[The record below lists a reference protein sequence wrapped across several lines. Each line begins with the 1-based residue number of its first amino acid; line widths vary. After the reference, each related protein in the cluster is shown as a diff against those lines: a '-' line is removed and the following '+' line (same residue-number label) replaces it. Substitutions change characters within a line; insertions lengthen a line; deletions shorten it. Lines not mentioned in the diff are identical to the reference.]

1 MGKQI
6 NDFLKNGHWKR
17 VLSFCMALALI
28 LALVPAAPLTAH
40 AVTAGDTLYMKPC
53 GDWLWDSPWFAAYF
67 FNGTSD
73 VTWAKMTDSDGD
85 GYYEATIPSGG
96 YKSVIFCR
104 MNPSNTALSWDSKWN
119 QTGDLTIPTDGKNC
133 FTLDAGWNGTGSWS
147 TYTPAGSETTEPT
160 DPATPAEPVENVT
173 IHYRNTG
180 LWETVCG
187 YAWTEGETDDQD
199 VAISAWPGSVL
210 TEEAEHK
217 NWYTLTLTELNAA
230 NGVGVIF
237 NNNNGSQTDN
247 VSITASGEY
256 WYDGALSTTAPDT
269 WADGT
274 VETVTYEVSLHFANT
289 LNWGSVNL
297 YTWTSIGS
305 NPTGSWPGS
314 AAGLDSDGFYS
325 VNFTYEAPADQGL
338 NFIFSGGGQTADL
351 VLSADAFTGNDEDG
365 YYAEKWVVPTTAYDD
380 YGTTKYYADIVDDP
394 EAIAISPVVNGTSVT
409 FEYKSSTATSVE
421 VFGSMNSWASGY
433 AMTKNSYGVWSV
445 TLSDVACGIHQYKL
459 VVDGNWIIDPLNSW
473 VITESN
479 GNQNS
484 AFLISDPTSDTN
496 TITIKVHYN
505 APSTEWNV
513 CAWGAPNLEKQYD
526 FTDGVATITLNGRES
541 QYVAFKV
548 RKSIAGNDWAEQS
561 GEIRIGLSNIVS
573 GTIDVYVGSNFSVSQ
588 SLNADVVNTNKVNS
602 VELDYDTGGI
612 TVVTSKTV
620 TSENTLDAFQL
631 INTETGK
638 TVELEYI
645 TNTGSTYVLMP
656 AEEIA
661 LVDLYKYKVIFTEQA
676 MFKDYQYTI
685 GINTVYASDKFG
697 AEYTYTGTDLGVTL
711 EENLTIFRLWAPTAQ
726 KVLVNLYTSGTAGTN
741 DLIKSVE
748 MSKDINGTWI
758 AVEEE
763 NLSGTYYTYCVT
775 RDGETVEAVDP
786 YARTTGV
793 NGKRGMIIDLDSTDP
808 IDWEVDTDPNPLTSY
823 TDAIIYELHVRD
835 FSIDDSS
842 GVKDEWQGKFLA
854 LTQTGTT
861 TENGTVTGLDHLKDL
876 GITHLHLLPVY
887 DYGSVDESKLDVPQF
902 NWGYDPMNYNV
913 PEGSYSTNP
922 YNGEVR
928 VSEFKQMVSAL
939 HDAGI
944 SVIMDVVYNHVYDAG
959 VFSMNQIVPGYFSRT
974 NADGSYSNGSGCGND
989 TASEREMVRKYIVDS
1004 VNYWADEYHVDG
1016 FRFDLVGLLDATTI
1030 NEIVDTV
1037 HENHPGA
1044 IFYGEG
1050 WTLGTAVEAG
1060 NTMATQANSS
1070 ATPEFA
1076 YFSDTIRNLLAGS
1089 NGTSVGFV
1097 SGLTGQEEAVANNFM
1112 ARPWWTSNPSQIIQ
1126 YASCHDNYTLI
1137 DKLILSTG
1145 KSGIDAQII
1154 KMNNLAAAIYL
1165 TSQGIPFIHAG
1176 EEFLRE
1182 KLEEDGSRCEN
1193 SYNASD
1199 YVNHIEWS
1207 NLDDATYA
1215 ANSAYYK
1222 GLIEFRK
1229 AHAALRLSTTELVT
1243 ENVKYT
1249 WITNEVVMFT
1259 INGGI
1264 NGEIADQIVVIFN
1277 ANSSTKNVSLPEG
1290 TWSVCID
1297 GTKAGVEELYTASG
1311 SVSVAGI
1318 SAMVLVRGQLSCDHS
1333 YDAVVTEPTCTE
1345 GGYTTYTCSKCGDT
1359 YTGDETAALGHSWT
1373 DGVCGTCGQVC
1384 EHTYENGNCTTCGA
1398 AEPVSGTSV
1407 YVRVSRLWKS
1417 ANARFAIY
1425 YFNDTTGT
1433 NGWVDLTDTDG
1444 DGFYE
1449 ADIPGGY
1456 TTIIIIRQNPATTEN
1471 SWDNSW
1477 GQTGNLTLTEGKNYY
1492 YMPENEWDQ
1501 ADLNDNYW
1509 STESEPI
1516 DYTFYLRGNFND
1528 WGTDTVMTDNGDGT
1542 YTATI
1547 TLEAGSY
1554 EYKVATED
1562 WTRGIDSNVALELT
1576 AKSEVT
1582 VTMTEDNGSYTASHT
1597 IKEVTP
1603 AAATIT
1609 PQSATLSL
1617 EDEVLYNIYFTIN
1630 NLNVDTADMG
1640 LLMWNSDPGTAD
1652 YATAEKIT
1660 TGVTYDN
1667 DQDRYQATSAGIPA
1681 KEMGDQKYLCV
1692 YAKLADGSYVYSRVF
1707 TYSAKRYVTNCL
1719 NGDSSDSLK
1728 KLCVALMNY
1737 GAAAQVYFNYNTDN
1751 LMNSDLANAPEI
1763 EGYSADLLGDVVAAD
1778 SGKAGAFAATTSGYT
1793 KKNATATLEGA
1804 FAINFYFTT
1813 SQEASDLTM
1822 YYWTADVYN
1831 AAETLTA
1838 ENASGKVTMTTT
1850 ETENRYAGTISG
1862 IAAKE
1867 MEDTY
1872 YVCGVYTVDGETYS
1886 TGIVAYSMAKYFKN
1900 AAEKATGNTVTLAQA
1915 AVVYGYYAKAHF
1927 G

>member
-210 TEEAEHK
+210 TEETEHK

-305 NPTGSWPGS
+305 KPTGSWPGS

-573 GTIDVYVGSNFSVSQ
+573 GTIDVYVGSDFSVSQ

-602 VELDYDTGGI
+602 VELDYDTGEI

-631 INTETGK
+631 INTEIGK
-638 TVELEYI
+638 TVELKYI

-697 AEYTYTGTDLGVTL
+697 AEYTYTDTDLGVTL

-726 KVLVNLYTSGTAGTN
+726 KVLVNLYTSGTAGTD

-808 IDWEVDTDPNPLTSY
+808 TDWEVDTDPNPLTSY

-861 TENGTVTGLDHLKDL
+861 TENGTVTGLDYLKSL
-876 GITHLHLLPVY
+876 GITHLQLQPVY

-902 NWGYDPMNYNV
+902 NWGYDPVNYNV
-913 PEGSYSTNP
+913 P
-922 YNGEVR
+922 
-928 VSEFKQMVSAL
+928 
-939 HDAGI
+939 
-944 SVIMDVVYNHVYDAG
+944 
-959 VFSMNQIVPGYFSRT
+959 
-974 NADGSYSNGSGCGND
+974 
-989 TASEREMVRKYIVDS
+989 
-1004 VNYWADEYHVDG
+1004 
-1016 FRFDLVGLLDATTI
+1016 
-1030 NEIVDTV
+1030 
-1037 HENHPGA
+1037 
-1044 IFYGEG
+1044 
-1050 WTLGTAVEAG
+1050 
-1060 NTMATQANSS
+1060 
-1070 ATPEFA
+1070 
-1076 YFSDTIRNLLAGS
+1076 
-1089 NGTSVGFV
+1089 
-1097 SGLTGQEEAVANNFM
+1097 
-1112 ARPWWTSNPSQIIQ
+1112 
-1126 YASCHDNYTLI
+1126 
-1137 DKLILSTG
+1137 
-1145 KSGIDAQII
+1145 
-1154 KMNNLAAAIYL
+1154 
-1165 TSQGIPFIHAG
+1165 
-1176 EEFLRE
+1176 
-1182 KLEEDGSRCEN
+1182 
-1193 SYNASD
+1193 
-1199 YVNHIEWS
+1199 
-1207 NLDDATYA
+1207 
-1215 ANSAYYK
+1215 
-1222 GLIEFRK
+1222 
-1229 AHAALRLSTTELVT
+1229 
-1243 ENVKYT
+1243 
-1249 WITNEVVMFT
+1249 
-1259 INGGI
+1259 
-1264 NGEIADQIVVIFN
+1264 
-1277 ANSSTKNVSLPEG
+1277 
-1290 TWSVCID
+1290 
-1297 GTKAGVEELYTASG
+1297 
-1311 SVSVAGI
+1311 
-1318 SAMVLVRGQLSCDHS
+1318 
-1333 YDAVVTEPTCTE
+1333 
-1345 GGYTTYTCSKCGDT
+1345 
-1359 YTGDETAALGHSWT
+1359 
-1373 DGVCGTCGQVC
+1373 
-1384 EHTYENGNCTTCGA
+1384 
-1398 AEPVSGTSV
+1398 
-1407 YVRVSRLWKS
+1407 
-1417 ANARFAIY
+1417 
-1425 YFNDTTGT
+1425 
-1433 NGWVDLTDTDG
+1433 
-1444 DGFYE
+1444 
-1449 ADIPGGY
+1449 
-1456 TTIIIIRQNPATTEN
+1456 
-1471 SWDNSW
+1471 
-1477 GQTGNLTLTEGKNYY
+1477 
-1492 YMPENEWDQ
+1492 
-1501 ADLNDNYW
+1501 
-1509 STESEPI
+1509 
-1516 DYTFYLRGNFND
+1516 
-1528 WGTDTVMTDNGDGT
+1528 
-1542 YTATI
+1542 
-1547 TLEAGSY
+1547 
-1554 EYKVATED
+1554 
-1562 WTRGIDSNVALELT
+1562 
-1576 AKSEVT
+1576 
-1582 VTMTEDNGSYTASHT
+1582 
-1597 IKEVTP
+1597 
-1603 AAATIT
+1603 
-1609 PQSATLSL
+1609 
-1617 EDEVLYNIYFTIN
+1617 
-1630 NLNVDTADMG
+1630 
-1640 LLMWNSDPGTAD
+1640 
-1652 YATAEKIT
+1652 
-1660 TGVTYDN
+1660 
-1667 DQDRYQATSAGIPA
+1667 
-1681 KEMGDQKYLCV
+1681 
-1692 YAKLADGSYVYSRVF
+1692 
-1707 TYSAKRYVTNCL
+1707 
-1719 NGDSSDSLK
+1719 
-1728 KLCVALMNY
+1728 
-1737 GAAAQVYFNYNTDN
+1737 
-1751 LMNSDLANAPEI
+1751 
-1763 EGYSADLLGDVVAAD
+1763 
-1778 SGKAGAFAATTSGYT
+1778 
-1793 KKNATATLEGA
+1793 
-1804 FAINFYFTT
+1804 
-1813 SQEASDLTM
+1813 
-1822 YYWTADVYN
+1822 
-1831 AAETLTA
+1831 
-1838 ENASGKVTMTTT
+1838 
-1850 ETENRYAGTISG
+1850 
-1862 IAAKE
+1862 
-1867 MEDTY
+1867 
-1872 YVCGVYTVDGETYS
+1872 
-1886 TGIVAYSMAKYFKN
+1886 
-1900 AAEKATGNTVTLAQA
+1900 
-1915 AVVYGYYAKAHF
+1915 
-1927 G
+1927 